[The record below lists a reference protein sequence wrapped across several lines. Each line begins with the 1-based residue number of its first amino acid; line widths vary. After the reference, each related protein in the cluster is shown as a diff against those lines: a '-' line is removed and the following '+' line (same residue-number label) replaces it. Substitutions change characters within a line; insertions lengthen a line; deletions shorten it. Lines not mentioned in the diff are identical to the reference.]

1 MAAKSKAKAPG
12 KATLPLPGSVAGFL
26 NRDQV
31 CEALG
36 GISIRRLYAMMSSG
50 AFPRP
55 DVHLGNDGKRLPRWS
70 VVLINGWCAEA
81 AKRGT
86 LGVPA

>member
-1 MAAKSKAKAPG
+1 MATKSKAKG
-12 KATLPLPGSVAGFL
+12 SSKAALPLPGSVAGFL

-36 GISIRRLYAMMSSG
+36 GISIRRLYAMMATG
-50 AFPRP
+50 AFPKP

-70 VVLINGWCAEA
+70 VVLVNGWCAEA
-81 AKRGT
+81 AKRGS
-86 LGVPA
+86 LGVLA